1 MIESKEISR
10 LYLEVGALGVA
21 FIITIFILVA
31 LFKYF
36 LSNLKNYNTLIE
48 KMLVDENKKNQEL
61 YEDMISR
68 ITLHVPSEEE
78 NKKLSKLQIVI
89 DKELKSLL
97 VELKASRVALVR
109 YHNGSHDLNKHSFL
123 KMSVTN
129 EQYQVEEEP
138 LMTVFKDQ
146 FRSLF
151 SEAIPLVERN
161 GEFSVEN
168 IENLK
173 DIDSSMYC
181 FMKNRGDVQA
191 FHYAVHNCDG
201 MVVGYLVVI
210 YSVRTT
216 ERNTKE
222 VIIPKMRQVTNVIER
237 LMEI

>member
-89 DKELKSLL
+89 DK
-97 VELKASRVALVR
+97 
-109 YHNGSHDLNKHSFL
+109 
-123 KMSVTN
+123 
-129 EQYQVEEEP
+129 
-138 LMTVFKDQ
+138 
-146 FRSLF
+146 
-151 SEAIPLVERN
+151 
-161 GEFSVEN
+161 
-168 IENLK
+168 
-173 DIDSSMYC
+173 
-181 FMKNRGDVQA
+181 
-191 FHYAVHNCDG
+191 
-201 MVVGYLVVI
+201 
-210 YSVRTT
+210 
-216 ERNTKE
+216 
-222 VIIPKMRQVTNVIER
+222 
-237 LMEI
+237 

>member
-181 FMKNRGDVQA
+181 FIKNRGDVQA